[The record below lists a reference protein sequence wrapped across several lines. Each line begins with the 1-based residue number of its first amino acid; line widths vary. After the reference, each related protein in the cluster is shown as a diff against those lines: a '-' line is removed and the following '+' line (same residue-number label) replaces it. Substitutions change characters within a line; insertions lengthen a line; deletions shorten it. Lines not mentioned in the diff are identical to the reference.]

1 MRGKLAVCVP
11 SQPQSCG
18 EGDLEFPD
26 ELLGVPFVLHTT
38 SEKQSNE
45 PQSLCQKVNQC
56 IIDNLSLRIEAP
68 AVPVPIPKE
77 AALTCDWSQQV
88 AATAA
93 ASFISAKIQFL

>member
-1 MRGKLAVCVP
+1 MHSDVSRLSWALFQFSCVFF
-11 SQPQSCG
+11 CLTYH
-18 EGDLEFPD
+18 GDD
-26 ELLGVPFVLHTT
+26 TT